1 MRQPSGW
8 MHDEMLYSKEA
19 FRRAGGVEDEVN
31 VAAFAEALEPGGP
44 LFEFLTTSGEPD
56 LAFAARKQ
64 RNALCR
70 ALDVAG
76 DGTVSLLH
84 WQRFAHDDAF
94 PETRTACAFALSNLT
109 GSELAPLLAKVV
121 GDGAVRAFV
130 ALADGVQEH
139 PDPDARARIPS
150 GLLPDQDSPNA
161 VSDLPR
167 VSSDGR
173 RMSTPMS
180 TSTRKR
186 IAKLRWQG
194 SEGGNSLVKDDGAHA
209 IEAMEASVVSS
220 YSASCSSS
228 NADKEKATDEERV

>member
-1 MRQPSGW
+1 MVGIISRYDMLFAGHPQVEAANARPHRVARGRSWRLPLSPSI
-8 MHDEMLYSKEA
+8 
-19 FRRAGGVEDEVN
+19 
-31 VAAFAEALEPGGP
+31 
-44 LFEFLTTSGEPD
+44 
-56 LAFAARKQ
+56 
-64 RNALCR
+64 
-70 ALDVAG
+70 
-76 DGTVSLLH
+76 
-84 WQRFAHDDAF
+84 
-94 PETRTACAFALSNLT
+94 
-109 GSELAPLLAKVV
+109 
-121 GDGAVRAFV
+121 
-130 ALADGVQEH
+130 
-139 PDPDARARIPS
+139 ARIPS